1 MAVADKKRRQD
12 KKENGIRFERFRRHT
27 KSQRTESRVAFAP
40 RLDNFRYRDYTD
52 NVILKKMGRS
62 PMKNWSGL
70 DVNQIHSLTRKP
82 SLKGYWKYADRMS
95 ARGGISAV
103 DHYAE
108 VGRKYGWRQ

>member
-1 MAVADKKRRQD
+1 MADKKRRQD
-12 KKENGIRFERFRRHT
+12 KKENGIRFERFRKHS
-27 KSQRTESRVAFAP
+27 KSQRTESRIKFLP

-52 NVILKKMGRS
+52 NLTLKKLGRG
-62 PMKNWSGL
+62 PMRNWSGL